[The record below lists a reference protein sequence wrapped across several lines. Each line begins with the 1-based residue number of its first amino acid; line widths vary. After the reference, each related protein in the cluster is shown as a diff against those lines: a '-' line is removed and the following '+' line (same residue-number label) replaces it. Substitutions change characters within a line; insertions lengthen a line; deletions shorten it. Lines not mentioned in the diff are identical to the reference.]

1 MDERGALRLRLLAD
15 RVRLEEIGA
24 LGNPYVRVGGDVR
37 LEGTVTG
44 TVGDPR
50 IEAEV
55 GSQRILLNGQTFDGV
70 EGRVRW
76 QSGVLSMLPLRLH
89 RGAATYVAEG
99 WLQLAGETAAGLSL
113 DVRQG
118 RLATL
123 LAISGSPLYMD
134 GTLDGRLTL
143 SGPLRNPRAEMTVS
157 LRDGHYN
164 GYPIRSASGQVVLS
178 DRRVT
183 IHDLEVVP
191 EQGHLRAQGFV
202 DLGGASEIEIGGE
215 GVAVDALR
223 RVLRLR
229 QPLAGTMDFTL
240 QMSGPLRDPVV
251 GLSLQMTNFG
261 VGGALTDQVLGQVF
275 YEAGLIHIQQILI
288 DAHGQRAR
296 IEGQIPARADTLSL
310 DPTRPLS
317 LRLSTDRADLG
328 LLRLVIPAI
337 EEAAGEL
344 QMRLDVGGTTAVP
357 EMTGFA
363 RVRDGRV
370 RVRGLAQAIERINLE
385 ARFDQS
391 RGVVERLTAELGGGR
406 LEAAGQVTF
415 RDLRPDT
422 VDLRLRAAAVRLD
435 APPFYTGLVDG
446 ELHLD
451 GAVIRPRLSGRVVL
465 SAGEL
470 LLAVPASGAARDAPG
485 IPLAFAIDLVAGE
498 RLFVIAGPA
507 RMGLAGQLRL
517 GGTPAAPTLAGTV
530 TAGAGEYRALGT
542 TFVLEEGTAV
552 FQEFRGIEPMIS
564 ARARTRLGDVTVFVH
579 IHGTPGEMQLSLSS
593 DPPMSHERIVALLAA
608 QAGIAQALEGD
619 IEALLRRQLT
629 RLLFG
634 EFEARLLEALGLG
647 ELRIEYDMERP
658 LQLRLGRFVVENL
671 YLALT
676 TIFETQIR
684 FIWALE
690 YRFSPGVA
698 LAFTQDRQGLWLILL
713 RARAVW

>member
-1 MDERGALRLRLLAD
+1 
-15 RVRLEEIGA
+15 
-24 LGNPYVRVGGDVR
+24 
-37 LEGTVTG
+37 
-44 TVGDPR
+44 
-50 IEAEV
+50 
-55 GSQRILLNGQTFDGV
+55 
-70 EGRVRW
+70 
-76 QSGVLSMLPLRLH
+76 
-89 RGAATYVAEG
+89 
-99 WLQLAGETAAGLSL
+99 
-113 DVRQG
+113 
-118 RLATL
+118 
-123 LAISGSPLYMD
+123 
-134 GTLDGRLTL
+134 
-143 SGPLRNPRAEMTVS
+143 
-157 LRDGHYN
+157 
-164 GYPIRSASGQVVLS
+164 
-178 DRRVT
+178 VT

-191 EQGHLRAQGFV
+191 EQGRLRAQGFV

-240 QMSGPLRDPVV
+240 QMSGPLRNPVL

-261 VGGALTDQVLGQVF
+261 IGGALTDQVLGQVF

-288 DAHGQRAR
+288 DAHGQRVR
-296 IEGQIPARADTLSL
+296 IEGKIPARADTLSL
-310 DPTRPLS
+310 DPTRPLF

-337 EEAAGEL
+337 EEAAGQL
-344 QMRLDVGGTTAVP
+344 QLRLDVGGTTAVP

-363 RVRDGRV
+363 RVRDGRL
-370 RVRGLAQAIERINLE
+370 RVRGLAQTIERINLE

-446 ELHLD
+446 DLHLD

-470 LLAVPASGAARDAPG
+470 LLAVPASGAAGDAPG

-507 RMGLAGQLRL
+507 RLGVAGQLRL

-530 TAGAGEYRALGT
+530 TAGAGEYRALGA

-564 ARARTRLGDVTVFVH
+564 ARARTRLGDATVFVH
-579 IHGTPGEMQLSLSS
+579 IHGTPGQMHLSLSS
-593 DPPMSHERIVALLAA
+593 DPPMSHDRIVALLAA

-619 IEALLRRQLT
+619 IEALLRRQFS

-676 TIFETQIR
+676 TVFETQIR
-684 FIWALE
+684 FVWALE

-713 RARAVW
+713 RARSVW